1 MAKINELN
9 QQITELNKEIKVMAD
24 KLRLGTATEQE
35 YSNLYSKRAA
45 LKRELDQSKETARL
59 ERANNDK
66 RPLPDVPKEFLT
78 HKHYFDKKAEL
89 EQRENDFKQSYR
101 QAVEHVEDVT
111 NKYDTAV
118 LNGTEDEISALYDE
132 LQQAKKQKA
141 VMQSKVESLQDSTKQ
156 QTLEDTAMEVILS
169 RVHIDDM
176 VKDDRIALL
185 NRYDEAR
192 RLMEGVQRDIKRFNA
207 SYDSKMKNF
216 QKIMFDLGDNSGLG
230 LNLVS
235 KYRKQPAVMMNS
247 QRINID

>member
-1 MAKINELN
+1 MTKVSELN
-9 QQITELNKEIKVMAD
+9 RKISDLNKIIQDTAD
-24 KLRLGTATEQE
+24 KVRLGKATERE
-35 YSNLYSKRAA
+35 YSDLYSKRVA

-89 EQRENDFKQSYR
+89 EQRENDFKRSFE
-101 QAVEHVEDVT
+101 QATEHVEDVA
-111 NKYDTAV
+111 NKYDSAV
-118 LNGTEDEISALYDE
+118 LNGTDKEINALYDE
-132 LQQAKKQKA
+132 LQQAKKQKS
-141 VMQSKVESLQDSTKQ
+141 VMQSKLKSLQDSTKQ

-176 VKDDRIALL
+176 VKDDRITLL
-185 NRYDEAR
+185 KRYDEAK
-192 RLMEGVQRDIKRFNA
+192 RLMEEVQSDIERYNS

-230 LNLVS
+230 LNLIS
-235 KYRKQPAVMMNS
+235 KYRKHPGTIQHS
-247 QRINID
+247 QRIKLD

>member
-9 QQITELNKEIKVMAD
+9 QQITELNKEIKAAAD
-24 KLRLGTATEQE
+24 KVRLGTATEQE
-35 YSNLYSKRAA
+35 YSKLYSKRVA

-66 RPLPDVPKEFLT
+66 RPLPEVPKEYLT
-78 HKHYFDKKAEL
+78 HEYYFDKKAEL

-101 QAVEHVEDVT
+101 QAVEHVEDIRD
-111 NKYDTAV
+111 KYDTAV
-118 LNGTEDEISALYDE
+118 LNGTDDEISVLYDE

-169 RVHIDDM
+169 RVHVDEM
-176 VKDDRIALL
+176 VKEDRERLIS
-185 NRYDEAR
+185 RYTKAKQELAAV
-192 RLMEGVQRDIKRFNA
+192 EKEIQQYNA
-207 SYDSKMKNF
+207 KYDGKMKDF
-216 QKIMFDLGDNSGLG
+216 HKVIFDLGDNSGLG

-235 KYRKQPAVMMNS
+235 KYSKQPAVMMNS